1 MNHTTAGRVPPFAA
15 ALSAHVARGTVGQGP
30 PGSAPVESAPS
41 VVAELARRIALIT
54 SNADGRQVPAVS
66 SVDHLTAEGGRA
78 IIAENRAAYIAEY
91 GEPALATRRRRRL
104 TPGLGHRAVV
114 AATEWAMPR

>member
-15 ALSAHVARGTVGQGP
+15 ALSAHAARGTVGQGP

-41 VVAELARRIALIT
+41 VAELARRIALIT

-91 GEPALATRRRRRL
+91 GEPALVTRRRRRL